1 MPSARINGL
10 DLYFEDTGGG
20 GPALLFSHGFLMDT
34 EMWAP
39 QIAALRSR
47 YRCIAWDERGF
58 GRTGP
63 VDQPF
68 SYWDS
73 ARDAL
78 GLLRHLNVAT
88 ATWIGLSQGGFLSM
102 RAALLEPAR
111 VKALVLI
118 STRAGLDTAET
129 VGNFKQLRAEWSAN
143 GATNVKEM
151 LGGIL
156 IGNERAEP
164 APWFAKWAAMSNEA
178 LAYPID
184 ALTGRDDLTPR
195 LSELRCPSIV
205 IHGDAD
211 IAIDVAHGEAL
222 AKGLPNCRN
231 FVRVPGAG
239 HAPNL
244 THPDIVNPPLIE
256 FLAKCA

>member
-1 MPSARINGL
+1 MPTARINGL
-10 DLYFEDTGGG
+10 DLYYEDTGGS
-20 GPALLFSHGFLMDT
+20 GPALLFSHGFLMDR

-39 QIAALRSR
+39 QVAALRGR
-47 YRCIAWDERGF
+47 YRRIAWDERGF

-78 GLLRHLNVAT
+78 GLLQHLNLVS
-88 ATWIGLSQGGFLSM
+88 ATWIGLSQGAFLAM

-118 STRAGLDTAET
+118 STRSGLDTAET
-129 VGNFKQLRAEWSAN
+129 VGNFKQLRAEWGAN
-143 GATNVKEM
+143 GAADVKGM
-151 LGGIL
+151 LGDIL
-156 IGNERAEP
+156 IGKERAAP
-164 APWFAKWAAMSNEA
+164 APWFAKWDAMSKEA

-195 LSELRCPSIV
+195 LGEIRCPSIV
-205 IHGDAD
+205 FHGDAD

-222 AKGLPNCRN
+222 AKGLPNCQK

-244 THPDIVNPPLIE
+244 THPDIVNPPLTE
-256 FLAKCA
+256 FLAKFA